1 MAAVKSPA
9 LSLEA
14 RHETRKFTVGNRVGL
29 LLEHHPADSPA
40 DDYEVSRMLPGQ
52 AGVWHYRVK
61 RIGDGQE
68 RAVSEPQLLGIEPL
82 KMVPEIGA
90 QQEQQRIRNAR
101 ASERAQALARRDE
114 RRH

>member
-1 MAAVKSPA
+1 MKP
-9 LSLEA
+9 
-14 RHETRKFTVGNRVGL
+14 RKFAVGNRVRL
-29 LLEHHPADSPA
+29 LLEHHAADSPA
-40 DDYEVSRMLPGQ
+40 DVHEVSRMLPAH
-52 AGVWHYRVK
+52 AGVWQYRVK
-61 RIGDGQE
+61 RVGDGQE

-82 KMVPEIGA
+82 KRCGQRA